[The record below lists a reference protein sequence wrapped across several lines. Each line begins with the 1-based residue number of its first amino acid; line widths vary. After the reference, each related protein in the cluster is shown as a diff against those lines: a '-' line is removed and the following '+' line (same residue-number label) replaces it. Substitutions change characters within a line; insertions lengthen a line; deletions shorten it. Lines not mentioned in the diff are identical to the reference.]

1 LGEVFIKGMFK
12 NVLQR
17 CMKVSCWKD
26 EELGWFFL
34 MIGEKGLELLRM
46 FVLSD
51 ALGLIK

>member
-1 LGEVFIKGMFK
+1 
-12 NVLQR
+12 
-17 CMKVSCWKD
+17 MKVSCWKD

>member
-1 LGEVFIKGMFK
+1 MFK

-34 MIGEKGLELLRM
+34 MIELLRM